1 LENIHP
7 IFGSVLTRHDK
18 EKLLRQKAVVL
29 WLVGLSGSG
38 KSTLAR
44 SLERALHER
53 GFLTYLLD
61 GDNLRAGLN
70 NNLGFSE
77 EDRRENIRRA
87 AEAARLLLEGGL
99 VTICSFISPTEAV
112 REMARVVVGAE
123 DFLEVFVN
131 ASLETCEERDVK
143 GLYAK
148 ARRGEIKDFT
158 GISAPFEAPQ
168 TPFLEV
174 RTDQQDA
181 EACTKR
187 IMNALLPIV
196 SQNR

>member
-7 IFGSVLTRHDK
+7 IFDSVLSRHDK

-44 SLERALHER
+44 ALEQALHER

-70 NNLGFSE
+70 KNLGFSE
-77 EDRRENIRRA
+77 EDRLENIRRA
-87 AEAARLLLEGGL
+87 AEAAKLLLDGGL
-99 VTICSFISPTEAV
+99 ITICSFISPTAGV
-112 REMARVVVGAE
+112 RNMARTIIGKH
-123 DFLEVFVN
+123 DYLEIYVN
-131 ASLETCEERDVK
+131 APLQTCEERDVK

-148 ARRGEIKDFT
+148 ARRGEIPNFT
-158 GISAPFEAPQ
+158 GISAPFEAPAD
-168 TPFLEV
+168 PFLEV
-174 RTDQQDA
+174 HTDQQDI
-181 EACTKR
+181 ETCKR
-187 IMNALLPIV
+187 RILNTLLPIV

>member
-1 LENIHP
+1 M
-7 IFGSVLTRHDK
+7 
-18 EKLLRQKAVVL
+18 RQKAVVL

-61 GDNLRAGLN
+61 GDNLRSGLN
-70 NNLGFSE
+70 SNLGFSE
-77 EDRRENIRRA
+77 EDRQENIRRA
-87 AEAARLLLEGGL
+87 AEAAKLLLEGGL
-99 VTICSFISPTEAV
+99 VTICSFISPTAQV
-112 REMARVVVGAE
+112 RDTARKIIGAE
-123 DFLEVFVN
+123 DFLEIYVN
-131 ASLETCEERDVK
+131 ASLEACEKRDVK

-148 ARRGEIKDFT
+148 ARRGEIANFT

-174 RTDQQDA
+174 QTDQQDP
-181 EACTKR
+181 ETCKKR
-187 IMNALLPIV
+187 ILNALLPIV
-196 SQNR
+196 SQYR

>member
-1 LENIHP
+1 M
-7 IFGSVLTRHDK
+7 
-18 EKLLRQKAVVL
+18 RQKAVVL

-44 SLERALHER
+44 ALERALHGR

-61 GDNLRAGLN
+61 GDNLRSGLN

-87 AEAARLLLEGGL
+87 AEAAKLLLEGGL
-99 VTICSFISPTEAV
+99 ITICSFISPTAQV
-112 REMARVVVGAE
+112 RQTARTIIGSE
-123 DFLEVFVN
+123 DFLEIFVN
-131 ASLETCEERDVK
+131 ASLEVCEERDVK

-148 ARRGEIKDFT
+148 ARRGEIGNFT

-168 TPFLEV
+168 APFLEI
-174 RTDQQDA
+174 RTDQQDI
-181 EACTKR
+181 ETCTKR
-187 IMNALLPIV
+187 ILNALLPIV
-196 SQNR
+196 SQYR

>member
-1 LENIHP
+1 M
-7 IFGSVLTRHDK
+7 
-18 EKLLRQKAVVL
+18 LRQKATWL

-44 SLERALHER
+44 ALERALHER

-61 GDNLRAGLN
+61 GDNLRSGLN
-70 NNLGFSE
+70 SNLGFSE

-87 AEAARLLLEGGL
+87 AEAARLLLEGGM

-112 REMARVVVGAE
+112 RQVARTIVGPE
-123 DFLEVFVN
+123 DFLEVYVN
-131 ASLETCEERDVK
+131 ASLEACEERDVK

-148 ARRGEIKDFT
+148 ARRGEIKEFT